1 MSVNVPQ
8 VFDNPYRVTELKVLE
23 VLWTVARLAQYL
35 WFLKNVSMLNRP
47 KSIKQLD

>member
-1 MSVNVPQ
+1 MSH
-8 VFDNPYRVTELKVLE
+8 RSLITHIELQSLELE
-23 VLWTVARLAQYL
+23 VLWTVAHLAQYL